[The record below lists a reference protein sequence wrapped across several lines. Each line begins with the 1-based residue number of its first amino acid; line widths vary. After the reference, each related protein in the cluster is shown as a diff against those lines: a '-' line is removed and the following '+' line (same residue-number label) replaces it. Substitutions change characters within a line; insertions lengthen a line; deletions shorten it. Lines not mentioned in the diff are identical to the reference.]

1 MDLEKLDN
9 VIKELHNQSN
19 NLVEFNKVYSEIGK
33 LKKDIYDNIVLLEQN
48 NSTLSSVA
56 QEIKTRLEESYKQI
70 EKLESVLLMRIK
82 DVYDDNKNF
91 QKELDS
97 SIFSRLEKHKS
108 DIQLEIRDEG
118 KQMQRVLESTL
129 TSGFN
134 LMTTKIE
141 NKFEEQNK
149 QYKKQNILIFVLI
162 LLTLVSIGIQF
173 FIM

>member
-48 NSTLSSVA
+48 NSTLSSVS

-82 DVYDDNKNF
+82 EIYDDNKNF

-173 FIM
+173 IIK